1 MFRIRLCSVLLFT
14 VLSSVHILA
23 QGADE
28 YTRALASYQEK
39 DYGKA
44 YGVIQKEAQ
53 EGNKEAQYILA
64 QMYENGEG
72 VKKDL
77 LKAVHWYKQ
86 AASKY
91 AYVQREYKKPVRK
104 KEESFFERVQKQFTY
119 TSEQKGAN
127 FAFSK
132 IDVKTP
138 EVKSMVM
145 KFLENRFG
153 LHPYKTNYFAP
164 FSYSS
169 SRYRRPSS
177 INENALSDD
186 LLQESEYENH
196 MEAEYQLSFQKS
208 LTYDL
213 FGWNEYISVA
223 YTQQVWWKLYDESA
237 PFRETNYTPEL
248 FMILP
253 TSDYWDK
260 EYHLKAFKFGYKHQS
275 NGEDGYASRSW
286 NRLFL
291 STLWQWDSLFMKVE
305 GWYRIPESRK
315 SDAFYEGTDPDAS
328 GDDNP
333 GITDYLGYGEI
344 ELQYL
349 YGPHQFNLLLRN
361 NFDFDQNKGA
371 VQFEYTAPFYN
382 SENTFWYVKLFNGYG
397 ESLIDYDRSV
407 TKMSVGFAFSKGL
420 F

>member
-1 MFRIRLCSVLLFT
+1 MFRIRLFRLLIVSVMG
-14 VLSSVHILA
+14 SVMLMG

-28 YTRALASYQEK
+28 YTKALTLYQEK
-39 DYGKA
+39 NYKKA
-44 YGVIQKEAQ
+44 YVIIKKEA
-53 EGNKEAQYILA
+53 ERGNKEAQYILA

-72 VKKDL
+72 MEKDL
-77 LKAVHWYKQ
+77 RKAVHWYKQ

-91 AYVQREYKKPVRK
+91 AYVQQEYKPQTN
-104 KEESFFERVQKQFTY
+104 EEEDFSDRLKKQFTY
-119 TSEQKGAN
+119 TSEQKGEN
-127 FAFSK
+127 YAFSK
-132 IDVKTP
+132 IDVETP

-145 KFLENRFG
+145 KFLEKRFG
-153 LHPYKTNYFAP
+153 LQPYKTNYFAP
-164 FSYSS
+164 FTYSS
-169 SRYRRPSS
+169 SRYRRPFS
-177 INENALSDD
+177 IYNESVLTDD
-186 LLQESEYENH
+186 LLQDIEYENNF
-196 MEAEYQLSFQKS
+196 EAEYQLSFQKP
-208 LTYDL
+208 LTYNL
-213 FGWNEYISVA
+213 FGWNEYINVA

-237 PFRETNYTPEL
+237 PFRETNYTPEVY
-248 FMILP
+248 MILP
-253 TSDYWDK
+253 TSDYWDQK
-260 EYHLKAFKFGYKHQS
+260 YNLKALKFGYIHQS
-275 NGEDGYASRSW
+275 NGEEGYASRSW

-291 STLWQWDSLFMKVE
+291 ATLWQWDSFFMKLE
-305 GWYRIPESRK
+305 GWYRIPENRK

-333 GITDYLGYGEI
+333 DINDYLGYGEV
-344 ELQYL
+344 ELKYL

-407 TKMSVGFAFSKGL
+407 TKMSVGFAFSRGL